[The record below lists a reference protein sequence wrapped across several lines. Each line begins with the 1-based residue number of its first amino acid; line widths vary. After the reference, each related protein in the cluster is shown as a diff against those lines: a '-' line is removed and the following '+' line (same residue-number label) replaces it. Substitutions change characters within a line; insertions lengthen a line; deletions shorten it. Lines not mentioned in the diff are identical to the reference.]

1 MEITEVR
8 VRLAD
13 DTLDDRVHAYC
24 SVVIDKVLAIHE
36 LRVVDGE
43 RRRIV
48 SMPSRKITDHCPDC
62 NHKNPLAARY
72 CNQCGNPLH
81 SDRAVPGPNGRIR
94 FYADIAHPIDPVFRR
109 KLDGAILHAVEQAEA
124 DPTYDYSRK
133 GGER

>member
-13 DTLDDRVHAYC
+13 DSDDSRVHAYC
-24 SVVIDKVLAIHE
+24 SVVVDKALAIHE

-62 NHKNPLAARY
+62 HTKNPLAARY
-72 CNQCGNPLH
+72 CNHCGNPLH
-81 SDRAVPGPNGRIR
+81 SDRAVLGPNGRLR

-109 KLDGAILHAVEQAEA
+109 KMDGVILHAVEQEEA
-124 DPTYDYSRK
+124 NLTHDYSRR
-133 GGER
+133 GGEG